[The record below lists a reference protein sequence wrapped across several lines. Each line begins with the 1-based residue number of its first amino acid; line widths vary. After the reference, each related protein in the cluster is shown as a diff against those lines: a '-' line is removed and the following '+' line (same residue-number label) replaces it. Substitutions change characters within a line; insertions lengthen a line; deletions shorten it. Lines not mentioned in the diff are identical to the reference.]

1 MDQAVLQDQLN
12 KIWLALVL
20 LAFFDCLLILVVG
33 LAAAWSV
40 ALVSRFQDERQ
51 KEIDDRY
58 KSDRGEFVLMAQTMR
73 KIREYIEGDSN
84 TK

>member
-1 MDQAVLQDQLN
+1 MDQIALQDQLN

-40 ALVSRFQDERQ
+40 ALVSKIQDQRQ
-51 KEIDDRY
+51 KEIEDRY
-58 KSDRGEFVLMAQTMR
+58 KSDRGEFVLMAQTMK
-73 KIREYIEGDSN
+73 KIREYIDGNAN
-84 TK
+84 TQ